1 MNYFHLQSIRHIQS
15 LQGERRDSINLQLQD
30 LSTRELL
37 IKVDVAE
44 ADFAAVLEADGDVEG
59 VDSSQVQPQ
68 HHILTLLDL
77 DATNLEV
84 KIRFNLFRTKRL

>member
-44 ADFAAVLEADGDVEG
+44 ADSAAVLEADGDVEG

-68 HHILTLLDL
+68 HHILALLDL
-77 DATNLEV
+77 DATNL
-84 KIRFNLFRTKRL
+84 

>member
-44 ADFAAVLEADGDVEG
+44 ADSATVLEADGDVEG
-59 VDSSQVQPQ
+59 VDSSQVEPQ

-77 DATNLEV
+77 DATNL
-84 KIRFNLFRTKRL
+84 